1 MKTMKRNYL
10 KLTVLS
16 LIIMIST
23 AINAQRTDTST
34 NAATDFTKQANTILG
49 EAGGSI
55 KVIDNKGTIKSL
67 QYSNGV
73 TMFTDTAP
81 NGGII
86 TTWQLGGTLTDDT
99 YIDASGAIF
108 AITGIDGIDATA
120 GDAENS
126 AATAFDTTG
135 YSLLVRDEA
144 SGETKKLL
152 LTNFIDVL
160 WDETELTADITTD
173 FTVDAIGMLAT
184 TNVNRVSVYRNGAKL
199 RSGTDYTITTV
210 NEVNIVVAA
219 LGGAA
224 YTGDVFEVHFIK

>member
-1 MKTMKRNYL
+1 MKRNYL

-23 AINAQRTDTST
+23 AINAQRTNTST
-34 NAATDFTKQANTILG
+34 NAATDFTKQANTVLG

-55 KVIDNKGTIKSL
+55 KVIDNKGTIKYL
-67 QYSNGV
+67 QSSNGV

-126 AATAFDTTG
+126 AANAFDTTG

-160 WDETELTADITTD
+160 WDETELTADVTTD

>member
-23 AINAQRTDTST
+23 AINAQRTNTST
-34 NAATDFTKQANTILG
+34 NAATDFTKQANTVLG

-55 KVIDNKGTIKSL
+55 KVIDNKGTIKYL
-67 QYSNGV
+67 QSSNGV

-126 AATAFDTTG
+126 AANAFDTTG

-160 WDETELTADITTD
+160 WDETELTADVTTD

>member
-1 MKTMKRNYL
+1 MKKDNL
-10 KLTVLS
+10 KLTVLC
-16 LIIMIST
+16 LMIMIGT
-23 AINAQRTDTST
+23 TINAQRTDTST
-34 NAATDFTKQANTILG
+34 NAATDFTKQANTVLG

-55 KVIDNKGTIKSL
+55 KVIDNKGTIKYL
-67 QYSNGV
+67 QSSNGV

-81 NGGII
+81 DGGII

-108 AITGIDGIDATA
+108 AITGISGIDSAA
-120 GDAENS
+120 GGAENS
-126 AATAFDTTG
+126 AATTFDTSG

-144 SGETKKLL
+144 TGETKKLL
-152 LTNFIDVL
+152 MTNFIDVL
-160 WDETELTADITTD
+160 WDETELTADVTAD
-173 FTVDAIGMLAT
+173 FTVDAVGILAT

-199 RSGTDYTITTV
+199 RSGTDYTITTADV
-210 NEVNIVVAA
+210 VNIAVAG